1 MTHLSTRAD
10 LLRLAACLA
19 VTFSAAWI
27 GSVASAAAPE
37 FYASLQRPAWA
48 PPAWL
53 FGPVWTVLY
62 AMMAVAAWL
71 VWRSAG
77 QLASLP
83 TALYL
88 GQLAL
93 NALWSWLFFQW
104 QLGPAALAEIV
115 VLWAAIA
122 GTAWVFSRF
131 STAAAVLLMPYLLWV
146 TYAAA
151 LTAALWRANPH
162 LL

>member
-27 GSVASAAAPE
+27 GSVASGAAPE
-37 FYASLQRPAWA
+37 FYASLERPAWA

-77 QLASLP
+77 QLAPRP

-88 GQLAL
+88 GQLVL

-104 QLGPAALAEIV
+104 QLGAAALAEII
-115 VLWAAIA
+115 VLWVAIA
-122 GTAWVFSRF
+122 ATAWVFSRF
-131 STAAAVLLMPYLLWV
+131 STAAAVLLMPYLSWV